1 MAASGDKAQRYSE
14 KRLKDAFTAYVLF
27 AEPLTFRPSE
37 ILAAVREDYPGLAWT
52 DTLQLDMPITVG
64 QVGLGVLFP
73 DAEAGNEPRMA
84 HFSSFPGLL
93 GVDLAHQVHASR
105 LTFPDAAAAVARHRC
120 YLSITVPSVDDSLAA
135 RFDAARRVTC
145 LAAVFA
151 RLSTCVAV
159 YFPTSDQIVRPADWV
174 EAAAQAMRAELP
186 IPTWVSIYV
195 NAMPDGRAPDGRAPA
210 PVTVGTIGLAAFN
223 GHEIAM
229 PRARILPGDAA
240 KWVFGAAK
248 MLVERDHVFHDSDTL
263 GMEEGGETLRIR
275 HCPEGKADSQTDA
288 WILLHPSSTLDEM
301 AFFGPHSRPPA
312 PPGVDN
318 RRKGDTDGLRKRLYA
333 FVTGG
338 RDKAGR
344 EGRATGA

>member
-93 GVDLAHQVHASR
+93 GVDLAHQFHASR
-105 LTFPDAAAAVARHRC
+105 LTFPDAPAAVARHRC

-135 RFDAARRVTC
+135 RFDAARRVAC

-159 YFPTSDQIVRPADWV
+159 YFPSSDQIVRPADWV
-174 EAAAQAMRAELP
+174 DAAAQAMRAELP
-186 IPTWVSIYV
+186 VPVWVSIYV
-195 NAMPDGRAPDGRAPA
+195 NAMPDGRTPV

-223 GHEIAM
+223 GHEVVV
-229 PRARILPGDAA
+229 PKARIQPGDAA

-263 GMEEGGETLRIR
+263 GMEEGGEKLRIR

-288 WILLHPSSTLDEM
+288 WILIHPSSTLDEM
-301 AFFGPHSRPPA
+301 AVFGPHSRPPA

-318 RRKGDTDGLRKRLYA
+318 RRQGDTDGLRKRLYA

-338 RDKAGR
+338 RDKTRGQ
-344 EGRATGA
+344 GRATGA